1 VIARPLFA
9 KPVIVGAMEGLR
21 GCGTGVAF
29 FQQSIMR
36 ILITDD
42 EQAIREILEIVCGDE
57 GHETRTARTV
67 AEALEVWRQWSPDCI
82 VLDLGL
88 PGVTGLELV
97 RHLRRGGD
105 QTPIVIISG
114 NLLRE
119 WVAELEQLG
128 VTAIVPKPF
137 QVDRIVDL
145 LQRISAGG

>member
-1 VIARPLFA
+1 MESARA
-9 KPVIVGAMEGLR
+9 
-21 GCGTGVAF
+21 CGIGVAF

-57 GHETRTARTV
+57 GHETRTARNV
-67 AEALEVWRQWSPDCI
+67 GEALQVWREWSPECI

-88 PGVTGLELV
+88 PGVSGLEVV
-97 RHLRRGGD
+97 RHLRRNGD
-105 QTPIVIISG
+105 QTPIVVISG
-114 NLLRE
+114 NLQRE